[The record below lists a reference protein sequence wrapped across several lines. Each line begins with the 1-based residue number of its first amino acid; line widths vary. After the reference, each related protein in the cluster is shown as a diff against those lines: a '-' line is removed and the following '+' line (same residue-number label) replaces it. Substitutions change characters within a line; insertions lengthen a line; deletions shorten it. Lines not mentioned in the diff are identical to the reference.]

1 MEVVTVKIVDAKEE
15 DDVIRLDL
23 VDMKTAIRLDTIW
36 VYPATA
42 GLHEHPS
49 LQEEKKILAFCGGL
63 KMQCTQSLVRHTDD
77 QMRGSEHIELLI
89 FLVICGHAVLQNRH
103 YLEDRP
109 HPAGHPAA
117 GGVES

>member
-42 GLHEHPS
+42 GLLEHPS
-49 LQEEKKILAFCGGL
+49 LQEGKK
-63 KMQCTQSLVRHTDD
+63 K
-77 QMRGSEHIELLI
+77 
-89 FLVICGHAVLQNRH
+89 
-103 YLEDRP
+103 
-109 HPAGHPAA
+109 
-117 GGVES
+117 